1 MNEIT
6 PELIA
11 AIATR
16 LYNEIPGANQVPK
29 TETDMP
35 PAVPETAELPFG
47 VPEVP
52 VTTPISS
59 APGLAGAGLPGAVG
73 FISDGHGIPGNS
85 GYNPTLPEVPGDDPV
100 PPDGF
105 SEPGEARIYSQA
117 YTIPNLKGLTPEG
130 ASLPGL
136 SGITPAW
143 PGVPSNAGT
152 TPEISEA
159 PVAAAI
165 VSQGYSVSIP
175 TGFTPDGANLPG
187 VATDLP
193 ATFGVPNPK
202 GIAPD
207 GVGVPGAATDFPA
220 TFGVPNPKGVAPDG
234 VGVPGAATDLPA
246 TFGVPNPK
254 GVAPEGA
261 SVPGPG
267 GISPSGPGSPNT
279 AGLVPDGLNVPGIPS
294 HTLEGLNVTSSAD
307 VSPASF
313 TLPGSAAT
321 STDGLNAF
329 VQQIRS
335 THIRDENGQ
344 CVAGREQDLIRRL
357 VAGNAVPKTGARP
370 LDVPTIRKDF
380 PILNQKVHGK
390 PLAWLDNAAT
400 TQKPQSVIDTLSYF
414 YAHDNSNIHR
424 GAHTLA
430 ARATDAFEQARQKVQ
445 GFLGASSAKEIIYV
459 RGTTEGVNLV
469 AQTYGRKFLRPGDEI
484 ILSTLEHHANIV
496 PWQMIAHEKGAVIRV
511 IPVND
516 QGEVMLEA
524 YEALLGP
531 RTRLVALTHASNSL
545 GTILPVAEMT
555 HAAKR
560 YGARVLIDGA
570 QSVSHMPV
578 NVQQIG
584 CDFFVFSGHKIFAPT
599 GIGVVYIKEELLE
612 ILPPWQGGGNM
623 IKNVT
628 FEETTYNDAPAKFE
642 AGTPNIADAVGLGAA
657 LDYVN
662 RLGLVNT
669 GKYEHELLQY
679 ATEQLSRINGLR
691 MIGSA
696 PEKVAVISFVLRERK
711 TEEVGRL
718 LDLEGIAV
726 RAGHHCAQPS
736 LRRFGVE
743 ATVRPSFAFYN
754 TFDEIDRLADAVKHI
769 LRV

>member
-16 LYNEIPGANQVPK
+16 LYNEIPGANLVPK
-29 TETDMP
+29 TETDFP
-35 PAVPETAELPFG
+35 SSIPTAAELPSG
-47 VPEVP
+47 LPELP
-52 VTTPISS
+52 AYGVTTPSS
-59 APGLAGAGLPGAVG
+59 SDPGVQDVTG
-73 FISDGHGIPGNS
+73 FIPDGATIPGIA
-85 GYNPTLPEVPGDDPV
+85 GFGPTLSEIPGGAMVTPEGI
-100 PPDGF
+100 
-105 SEPGEARIYSQA
+105 SEPAAAGIYSQA
-117 YTIPNLKGLTPEG
+117 YTIPNLQGIAPEG
-130 ASLPGL
+130 VSLPGL
-136 SGITPAW
+136 SGISPAW
-143 PGVPSNAGT
+143 PGVLSNAGT
-152 TPEISEA
+152 APVVSEA
-159 PVAAAI
+159 PGAAGI

-175 TGFTPDGANLPG
+175 RGFTADGASLPG
-187 VATDLP
+187 V
-193 ATFGVPNPK
+193 
-202 GIAPD
+202 
-207 GVGVPGAATDFPA
+207 ATDFPA
-220 TFGVPNPKGVAPDG
+220 TFGVLNPKGAAPDG
-234 VGVPGAATDLPA
+234 ANVPGVVTDLPA
-246 TFGVPNPK
+246 SFGVPSPK
-254 GVAPEGA
+254 GAAPDGA
-261 SVPGPG
+261 SAPGVPEH
-267 GISPSGPGSPNT
+267 T
-279 AGLVPDGLNVPGIPS
+279 FDGLNV
-294 HTLEGLNVTSSAD
+294 TNREEVA
-307 VSPASF
+307 PAGFSV
-313 TLPGSAAT
+313 PGSAAT
-321 STDGLNAF
+321 STDGLSAF

-335 THIRDENGQ
+335 ARLRDENGQ
-344 CVAGREQDLIRRL
+344 CTAGRDQDLVQRL
-357 VAGNAVPKTGARP
+357 AAGKAVPATGARP

-414 YAHDNSNIHR
+414 YVHDNSNIHR

-430 ARATDAFEQARQKVQ
+430 ARSTDAFEQARQKVQ

-469 AQTYGRKFLRPGDEI
+469 AQTYGRKFLQPGDEI

-516 QGEVMLEA
+516 RGEVMLEA

-531 RTRLVALTHASNSL
+531 RTRLVALTQASNSL
-545 GTILPVAEMT
+545 GTVLPVAEMT

-578 NVQQIG
+578 NVQQIN

-679 ATEQLSRINGLR
+679 ATEQLSRINGVR
-691 MIGSA
+691 MIGNA
-696 PEKVAVISFVLRERK
+696 PEKVAVISFVLRDRK

-726 RAGHHCAQPS
+726 RAGHHCSQPS

-754 TFDEIDRLADAVKHI
+754 TFDEIDRLADAVKRI
-769 LRV
+769 MRK